1 MTGWTSWC
9 YDLVLKKKEMKKKQN
24 KSLEEKN
31 RLSFCSRDWNSKM
44 TIGCQKT
51 KQTCSR
57 TEWMALHL
65 SLSFLFM
72 EIVWLK
78 RLCKLKYA
86 DQWIGLHDHELA
98 YNCNQ
103 NWIPDTNSFS
113 LKEERFFSSSFLSLL
128 YRLWHRSLWQEQ
140 FLFYFFFGLL
150 FFLFLLFISFL
161 LLLVVGL
168 GCFIRFGLDPTRPAF
183 AFLRVRVIEGRV
195 FFPSV
200 RTDDGERNLSI
211 VQSRPNGLCPT
222 PAQIR
227 PRATRSTFALSPLF
241 VRLVFSF
248 SLFFLL
254 QPFINVGS
262 GAIFIPL
269 FFFFF
274 VVLLF
279 LFDSSLWNVS
289 LFYMPL

>member
-113 LKEERFFSSSFLSLL
+113 LKEERFVSSSFLSLL

-150 FFLFLLFISFL
+150 FFFFSYFYF
-161 LLLVVGL
+161 VSSSCG
-168 GCFIRFGLDPTRPAF
+168 GPRMFYPFWIRSNA
-183 AFLRVRVIEGRV
+183 
-195 FFPSV
+195 PSV
-200 RTDDGERNLSI
+200 RVPESSGDWGAGFLSLC
-211 VQSRPNGLCPT
+211 SNG
-222 PAQIR
+222 R
-227 PRATRSTFALSPLF
+227 RGKESVDRSVTTKWTLSD
-241 VRLVFSF
+241 S
-248 SLFFLL
+248 
-254 QPFINVGS
+254 GS
-262 GAIFIPL
+262 
-269 FFFFF
+269 
-274 VVLLF
+274 
-279 LFDSSLWNVS
+279 N
-289 LFYMPL
+289 